1 MVSRK
6 LSDMRRIAPLLLA
19 LLSLC
24 SCKLHDDYTG
34 EPFIHLEYVVDGQR
48 FEYEDWGFVS
58 GNHFYAESS
67 CRLWLEENPNGGSAR
82 FQLQSNYLTLS
93 LDEQKSWFTDGNRY
107 QLSDK
112 DNAGQNY
119 MKGQYGDATITGG
132 WYMFTR
138 KSSEPYCSYE
148 LHFQFTCDDGQSTF
162 EATEGILQVGR
173 RMQYIKKGE
182 LIKEGGN

>member
-1 MVSRK
+1 
-6 LSDMRRIAPLLLA
+6 MRRFAPLLLA
-19 LLSLC
+19 LLCLC

-34 EPFIHLEYVVDGQR
+34 APFIHLEYMVDGQR
-48 FEYEDWGFVS
+48 IEYEDWGFVYL
-58 GNHFYAESS
+58 NHFYAESS
-67 CRLWLEENPNGGSAR
+67 CCLWLEENPNGGSAR

-93 LDEQKSWFTDGNRY
+93 LNEQKSWFTEGARY
-107 QLSDK
+107 TLSPK
-112 DNAGQNY
+112 DNDTASQNY

-162 EATEGILQVGR
+162 EATDGILQVGR
-173 RMQYIKKGE
+173 RTQHLKKGE